1 MIYRYG
7 IDSHGRRIKSAS
19 VYTREEHPLRKNM
32 ISPQALHVVRTLHKA
47 GFQAY
52 IVGGAVRDLLL
63 NKIPKDF
70 DVATDASP
78 NRIKKIFSNA
88 WIIGKRFK
96 LAHVVFPGRYI
107 VEVTTFRSV
116 SSDNFNAV
124 YGTIDEDVKR
134 RDFSVNALF
143 FDPEK
148 EQLVDYVGGYKDL
161 KSHRLSNVIPLK
173 TIFDSDPVRMLRAA
187 KYAAKCELKIP
198 LPIRMTIRKKAQ
210 MLSSVSVSRLTEEF
224 FKILSSGKAAP
235 IFLQTEKLNLLRYF
249 LPEAAA
255 LISRS
260 GTVRDCFYDELRQLD
275 EETACASENGVGR
288 EMMMFRFLKPFL
300 PPFNPRLGFFE
311 NCVEKKGFCKSLQTP
326 LQWPVA
332 PVEAAIKLIF
342 EIRDGVTLSGKQNGR
357 KKSSRR
363 RPRRKKNPDT
373 SAGSDS
379 LSSGEKKAAGK
390 SE

>member
-7 IDSHGRRIKSAS
+7 IDSHGRRIRTAA
-19 VYTREEHPLRKNM
+19 VYTKDEHPLRKNM
-32 ISPQALHVVRTLHKA
+32 ISPQALHVVKTLHKS

-107 VEVTTFRSV
+107 VEVTTFRAV

-124 YGTIDEDVKR
+124 YGTIDEDVRR

-148 EQLVDYVGGYKDL
+148 EQLVDYVGGYRDL
-161 KSHRLSNVIPLK
+161 KAGRLSNVIPLD

-187 KYAAKCELKIP
+187 KYAAKCDLRIP
-198 LPIRMTIRKKAQ
+198 LNIRLAIRKKAQ
-210 MLSSVSVSRLTEEF
+210 MLSCVSVSRLTEEF

-235 IFLQTEKLNLLRYF
+235 IFLQLEKLNLLRYF
-249 LPEAAA
+249 LPEAVK
-255 LISRS
+255 LLSQS
-260 GTVRDCFYDELRQLD
+260 KSVRNCFYEGLRELDRVT
-275 EETACASENGVGR
+275 EGVTENSIGR
-288 EMMMFRFLKPFL
+288 EIMLFHFLKVFL
-300 PPFNPRLGFFE
+300 PQYNPQIGFLE
-311 NCVEKKGFCKSLQTP
+311 NCVEKKAFCKSFQKP

-332 PVEAAIKLIF
+332 SVETAVRLVF
-342 EIRDGVTLSGKQNGR
+342 EIRDGVNGSIRQNG
-357 KKSSRR
+357 KKSRR
-363 RPRRKKNPDT
+363 RPRKKKNSEVT
-373 SAGSDS
+373 GVV
-379 LSSGEKKAAGK
+379 SSVSFKEKKAAGK